1 MSDSRPSNV
10 LPTLQVR
17 VVHFIC
23 DLGCLHVVSVCWGV
37 FTCPVIDNLPS
48 TFLGGVIIHNMFVCF
63 SEDNFNEDE
72 GCDYVG
78 GQEGG
83 QPGEK
88 DEENGKVSKGV
99 GNAGDAGYPRPMVA
113 ENFLGREDT
122 YVAYKEFARAMG
134 FGVRKGDAG
143 RVDGVWVR
151 RDFFYHRQGVRYP
164 KHYDR
169 PERVRKEQLESRTN
183 YKAKLKIYYD
193 VHRSLWKVRTIVDD
207 HNHDLAAAMFSYL
220 LPSHRKMRNSD
231 KAQVDS
237 MKQFGIPT
245 FKIMAYMAGQS
256 GRYGMLRFTKR
267 YLYNYVHGQRAARI
281 SDGDAAA
288 TISYLEGNAD
298 ADLRTVAHYMR
309 NAENCLGS
317 LFWADGKMVSD
328 YHLFGDVVAFDS
340 TYKSN
345 KYKKP
350 LVVFSGTNHH
360 KQTTIFGFALL
371 EDEEVHSY
379 R

>member
-1 MSDSRPSNV
+1 M
-10 LPTLQVR
+10 L
-17 VVHFIC
+17 
-23 DLGCLHVVSVCWGV
+23 
-37 FTCPVIDNLPS
+37 
-48 TFLGGVIIHNMFVCF
+48 VCF
-63 SEDNFNEDE
+63 SEDDFNKDE
-72 GCDYVG
+72 GCDCVG

-83 QPGEK
+83 QPKEK

-99 GNAGDAGYPRPMVA
+99 GNAGDAGDPRLMVV
-113 ENFLGREDT
+113 EDLLGKEDA
-122 YVAYKEFARAMG
+122 YVVYKEFARARG
-134 FGVRKGDAG
+134 FGVQKGDVG

-151 RDFFYHRQGVRYP
+151 RDFFYHRQRVRYP
-164 KHYDR
+164 KHFDR
-169 PERVRKEQLESRTN
+169 PERVREEQLESRTN
-183 YKAKLKIYYD
+183 CKAKLKIYYD

-220 LPSHRKMRNSD
+220 LPSHRKMRNND

-245 FKIMAYMAGQS
+245 FKIMANMAGQS
-256 GRYGMLRFTKR
+256 GG
-267 YLYNYVHGQRAARI
+267 AARI

-288 TISYLEGNAD
+288 TISYLEGKAD
-298 ADLRTVAHYMR
+298 ADLRTVAHYKR
-309 NAENCLGS
+309 NAENRLGS
-317 LFWADGKMVSD
+317 LFWADGEMVSD
-328 YHLFGDVVAFDS
+328 YHLFGDVVAFDL

-350 LVVFSGTNHH
+350 LVVFSGSNHH
-360 KQTTIFGFALL
+360 KQTTIFGFTLL